1 MSRKFWIVIEREEK
15 VFGGQNSMSCHEAKS
30 FLFKERQVLR
40 IELNR
45 HYCLNIVKFMIE
57 PSDKAILIS
66 LYVSA
71 LEPEISP
78 LEFLMNRTTLSEE
91 MFSSKL
97 KEMIKNG
104 FVENSDPPRLTFI
117 GRGLLKVVLIGGVFD
132 IVHPGHIHTLRD
144 AKSQGD
150 VLVVVVARSSTA
162 LRINK
167 HRKIYHDENLRK
179 ELVSSIRY
187 VDYAIIG
194 REGTLYDTVEFV
206 KPDIIALGYDQI
218 HTEKEIAVNC
228 AKRGINTRI
237 IRLNTPI
244 PGSKSTQIKEEL
256 GQSIYDI

>member
-1 MSRKFWIVIEREEK
+1 
-15 VFGGQNSMSCHEAKS
+15 
-30 FLFKERQVLR
+30 
-40 IELNR
+40 
-45 HYCLNIVKFMIE
+45 MIE
-57 PSDKAILIS
+57 PSDKAILTAI
-66 LYVSA
+66 YVST

-78 LEFLMNRTTLSEE
+78 LEFLKNRTTLSED
-91 MFSSKL
+91 MFNL
-97 KEMIKNG
+97 KIKDMIKNG
-104 FVENSDPPRLTFI
+104 FVEKSDPLRLTFI

-132 IVHPGHIHTLRD
+132 IVHPGHIHTLKD

-162 LRINK
+162 LKINK
-167 HRKIYHDENLRK
+167 QRKIYHDEKLRK

-218 HTEKEIAVNC
+218 HTEREIAVNC
-228 AKRGINTRI
+228 AKRGIDTRI

-256 GQSIYDI
+256 GHSIYDI

>member
-1 MSRKFWIVIEREEK
+1 
-15 VFGGQNSMSCHEAKS
+15 
-30 FLFKERQVLR
+30 
-40 IELNR
+40 
-45 HYCLNIVKFMIE
+45 MIE
-57 PSDKAILIS
+57 PSDKAILTA
-66 LYVSA
+66 LYVST

-78 LEFLMNRTTLSEE
+78 LEFLKNRTTLSED
-91 MFSSKL
+91 MYNLRIKD
-97 KEMIKNG
+97 MIKNG
-104 FVENSDPPRLTFI
+104 FVENSNPPKLTFF
-117 GRGLLKVVLIGGVFD
+117 GRGLLKVVLIGGGFD
-132 IVHPGHIHTLRD
+132 IVHPGHIHTLKD

-167 HRKIYHDENLRK
+167 LRKIYHDENLRK

-194 REGTLYDTVEFV
+194 REGTLYDTVDFV
-206 KPDIIALGYDQI
+206 KPDIIALGYDQV

>member
-1 MSRKFWIVIEREEK
+1 
-15 VFGGQNSMSCHEAKS
+15 
-30 FLFKERQVLR
+30 
-40 IELNR
+40 
-45 HYCLNIVKFMIE
+45 MIE
-57 PSDKAILIS
+57 PSDKAILTALYIS
-66 LYVSA
+66 S
-71 LEPEISP
+71 LEPEILP
-78 LEFLMNRTTLSEE
+78 LEFLKNRTTISDDL
-91 MFSSKL
+91 FDTKI
-97 KEMIKNG
+97 KDMIKNG
-104 FVENSDPPRLTFI
+104 FVEKSDPLRLTFI

-132 IVHPGHIHTLRD
+132 IVHPGHIHTLKD
-144 AKSQGD
+144 AKNQGD

-167 HRKIYHDENLRK
+167 QRKIYHNETLRK

-256 GQSIYDI
+256 GHSIYDI

>member
-1 MSRKFWIVIEREEK
+1 
-15 VFGGQNSMSCHEAKS
+15 
-30 FLFKERQVLR
+30 
-40 IELNR
+40 
-45 HYCLNIVKFMIE
+45 MIE
-57 PSDKAILIS
+57 PSDKAILTA
-66 LYVSA
+66 LYVST

-78 LEFLMNRTTLSEE
+78 LEFLKNRTTLSEE
-91 MFSSKL
+91 MYNLRIKD
-97 KEMIKNG
+97 MIKNG
-104 FVENSDPPRLTFI
+104 FVENSNPPKLTFF

-132 IVHPGHIHTLRD
+132 IVHPGHIHTLKD

-162 LRINK
+162 LKINK
-167 HRKIYHDENLRK
+167 QRKIYHDENLRK

-194 REGTLYDTVEFV
+194 REGTLYDTVDFV
-206 KPDIIALGYDQI
+206 KPDIIALGYDQV

>member
-1 MSRKFWIVIEREEK
+1 
-15 VFGGQNSMSCHEAKS
+15 
-30 FLFKERQVLR
+30 
-40 IELNR
+40 
-45 HYCLNIVKFMIE
+45 MIE
-57 PSDKAILIS
+57 PSDKAILTA
-66 LYVSA
+66 LYVST

-78 LEFLMNRTTLSEE
+78 LEFLKNRTTLSED
-91 MFSSKL
+91 MYNLRIKD
-97 KEMIKNG
+97 MIKNG
-104 FVENSDPPRLTFI
+104 FVENSNPPKLTFF

-132 IVHPGHIHTLRD
+132 IVHPGHIHTLKD

-167 HRKIYHDENLRK
+167 QRKIYHDENLRK

-194 REGTLYDTVEFV
+194 REGTLYDTVDFV
-206 KPDIIALGYDQI
+206 KPDIIALGYDQV

>member
-1 MSRKFWIVIEREEK
+1 
-15 VFGGQNSMSCHEAKS
+15 
-30 FLFKERQVLR
+30 
-40 IELNR
+40 
-45 HYCLNIVKFMIE
+45 MIE
-57 PSDKAILIS
+57 PSDKAILTAI
-66 LYVSA
+66 YVSS
-71 LEPEISP
+71 LDPGILP
-78 LEFLMNRTTLSEE
+78 LEFLKNRTTVSEE
-91 MFSSKL
+91 MFNL
-97 KEMIKNG
+97 KINEMSKNG
-104 FVENSDPPRLTFI
+104 FVENSDPLQLTFI

-132 IVHPGHIHTLRD
+132 IVHPGHIHTLKD
-144 AKSQGD
+144 AKNQGD

-162 LRINK
+162 LKINK
-167 HRKIYHDENLRK
+167 QRKIYHDETLRK

-187 VDYAIIG
+187 VDFAIIG

-256 GQSIYDI
+256 GHSIYDI

>member
-1 MSRKFWIVIEREEK
+1 
-15 VFGGQNSMSCHEAKS
+15 
-30 FLFKERQVLR
+30 
-40 IELNR
+40 
-45 HYCLNIVKFMIE
+45 MIE
-57 PSDKAILIS
+57 PSDKAILTAIYIS
-66 LYVSA
+66 S
-71 LEPEISP
+71 LEPEILP
-78 LEFLMNRTTLSEE
+78 LEFLKNRTTISDDL
-91 MFSSKL
+91 FDTKI
-97 KEMIKNG
+97 KGMIKNG
-104 FVENSDPPRLTFI
+104 VVENSDPLRLTFI
-117 GRGLLKVVLIGGVFD
+117 GRGLLKVVLMGGVFD
-132 IVHPGHIHTLRD
+132 IVHPGHIHTLKD
-144 AKSQGD
+144 AKNQGD

-167 HRKIYHDENLRK
+167 QRKIYHNETLRK

-256 GQSIYDI
+256 GHSIYDI

>member
-1 MSRKFWIVIEREEK
+1 M
-15 VFGGQNSMSCHEAKS
+15 
-30 FLFKERQVLR
+30 FKEQPVLR

-45 HYCLNIVKFMIE
+45 HYYFNNVKFMIE
-57 PSDKAILIS
+57 PSDKAILTAI
-66 LYVSA
+66 YVST

-78 LEFLMNRTTLSEE
+78 LEFLKNRTTLSEDV
-91 MFSSKL
+91 FNL
-97 KEMIKNG
+97 KIKDMIKNG
-104 FVENSDPPRLTFI
+104 FVEKSDPLRLTFI

-132 IVHPGHIHTLRD
+132 IVHPGHIHTLKD
-144 AKSQGD
+144 AKGQGD

-162 LRINK
+162 LKINK
-167 HRKIYHDENLRK
+167 QRKIYHDEKLRK

-228 AKRGINTRI
+228 AKRGIDTRI

-256 GQSIYDI
+256 GHSIYDI

>member
-1 MSRKFWIVIEREEK
+1 
-15 VFGGQNSMSCHEAKS
+15 
-30 FLFKERQVLR
+30 
-40 IELNR
+40 
-45 HYCLNIVKFMIE
+45 MIE
-57 PSDKAILIS
+57 PSDKAILTAI
-66 LYVSA
+66 YVST

-78 LEFLMNRTTLSEE
+78 LEFLKNRTTLSEDV
-91 MFSSKL
+91 FDL
-97 KEMIKNG
+97 KIKDMIKNG
-104 FVENSDPPRLTFI
+104 FVEKSNPPRLTYI

-132 IVHPGHIHTLRD
+132 IVHPGHIHTLKD

-167 HRKIYHDENLRK
+167 QRKIYHDENLRK

-187 VDYAIIG
+187 VDHAIIG

-206 KPDIIALGYDQI
+206 RPDIIALGYDQI

>member
-1 MSRKFWIVIEREEK
+1 
-15 VFGGQNSMSCHEAKS
+15 
-30 FLFKERQVLR
+30 
-40 IELNR
+40 
-45 HYCLNIVKFMIE
+45 MIE
-57 PSDKAILIS
+57 PSDKAILTA
-66 LYVSA
+66 LYVST

-78 LEFLMNRTTLSEE
+78 LEFLKNRTTLSED
-91 MFSSKL
+91 MYNLRIKD
-97 KEMIKNG
+97 MIKNG
-104 FVENSDPPRLTFI
+104 FVENSNPPKLTFF

-132 IVHPGHIHTLRD
+132 IVHPGHIHTLKD

-167 HRKIYHDENLRK
+167 LRKIYHDENLRK

-194 REGTLYDTVEFV
+194 REGTLYDTVDFV
-206 KPDIIALGYDQI
+206 KPDIIALGYDQV

>member
-1 MSRKFWIVIEREEK
+1 
-15 VFGGQNSMSCHEAKS
+15 
-30 FLFKERQVLR
+30 
-40 IELNR
+40 
-45 HYCLNIVKFMIE
+45 MIE
-57 PSDKAILIS
+57 PSDKAILTA
-66 LYVSA
+66 LYVST

-78 LEFLMNRTTLSEE
+78 LEFLKNRTTLSED
-91 MFSSKL
+91 MYNLRIKD
-97 KEMIKNG
+97 MIKNG
-104 FVENSDPPRLTFI
+104 FVENSNPPKLTFF
-117 GRGLLKVVLIGGVFD
+117 GRGLLKVILIGGVFD
-132 IVHPGHIHTLRD
+132 IVHPGHIHTLKD

-167 HRKIYHDENLRK
+167 QRKIYHDENLRK

-194 REGTLYDTVEFV
+194 REGTLYDTVDFV
-206 KPDIIALGYDQI
+206 KPDIIALGYDQV

>member
-1 MSRKFWIVIEREEK
+1 M
-15 VFGGQNSMSCHEAKS
+15 
-30 FLFKERQVLR
+30 L
-40 IELNR
+40 
-45 HYCLNIVKFMIE
+45 E
-57 PSDKAILIS
+57 PLDKAILTAI
-66 LYVSA
+66 YVSS
-71 LEPEISP
+71 LEREMLP
-78 LEFLMNRTTLSEE
+78 LEYLKVRTPILEDQ
-91 MFSSKL
+91 FNVKI

-104 FVENSDPPRLTFI
+104 FVEKSEPLRLTFL

-132 IVHPGHIHTLRD
+132 IVHPGHIHTLKD
-144 AKSQGD
+144 AKKQGD
-150 VLVVVVARSSTA
+150 VLVVVVAKSSTA
-162 LRINK
+162 LKINK
-167 HRKIYHDENLRK
+167 QRKIYHAEILRR

-228 AKRGINTRI
+228 MKRGISTQI

-256 GQSIYDI
+256 GHSIYDI

>member
-1 MSRKFWIVIEREEK
+1 
-15 VFGGQNSMSCHEAKS
+15 
-30 FLFKERQVLR
+30 
-40 IELNR
+40 
-45 HYCLNIVKFMIE
+45 MIE
-57 PSDKAILIS
+57 PSDKAILTA
-66 LYVSA
+66 LYVST
-71 LEPEISP
+71 LEPVISP
-78 LEFLMNRTTLSEE
+78 LEFLKNRTTLSED
-91 MFSSKL
+91 MYNLRIKD
-97 KEMIKNG
+97 MIKNG
-104 FVENSDPPRLTFI
+104 FVENSNPPKLTFF
-117 GRGLLKVVLIGGVFD
+117 GRGLLKVILIGGVFD
-132 IVHPGHIHTLRD
+132 IVHPGHIHTLKD

-167 HRKIYHDENLRK
+167 LRKIYHDENLRK

-194 REGTLYDTVEFV
+194 REGTLYDTVDFV
-206 KPDIIALGYDQI
+206 KPDIIALGYDQV

>member
-1 MSRKFWIVIEREEK
+1 
-15 VFGGQNSMSCHEAKS
+15 
-30 FLFKERQVLR
+30 
-40 IELNR
+40 
-45 HYCLNIVKFMIE
+45 MIE
-57 PSDKAILIS
+57 PSDKAILTAI
-66 LYVSA
+66 YVSS
-71 LEPEISP
+71 LDPGILP
-78 LEFLMNRTTLSEE
+78 LEFLKNRTTVSEE
-91 MFSSKL
+91 MFNL
-97 KEMIKNG
+97 KINEMSKNG
-104 FVENSDPPRLTFI
+104 FVENSDPLKLTLM

-132 IVHPGHIHTLRD
+132 IVHPGHIHTLKD
-144 AKSQGD
+144 AKNQGD

-162 LRINK
+162 LKINK
-167 HRKIYHDENLRK
+167 QRKIYHDETLRK

-187 VDYAIIG
+187 VDFAIIG

-256 GQSIYDI
+256 GHSIYDI

>member
-1 MSRKFWIVIEREEK
+1 
-15 VFGGQNSMSCHEAKS
+15 
-30 FLFKERQVLR
+30 
-40 IELNR
+40 
-45 HYCLNIVKFMIE
+45 MIE
-57 PSDKAILIS
+57 PSDKAILTAHYIS
-66 LYVSA
+66 T

-78 LEFLMNRTTLSEE
+78 LEFLKNRTTLSED
-91 MFSSKL
+91 MYNLRIKD
-97 KEMIKNG
+97 MIKNG
-104 FVENSDPPRLTFI
+104 FVENSNPPKLTFF

-132 IVHPGHIHTLRD
+132 IVHPGHIHTLKD

-167 HRKIYHDENLRK
+167 QRKIYHDENLRK

-194 REGTLYDTVEFV
+194 REGTLYDTVDFV
-206 KPDIIALGYDQI
+206 KPDIIALGYDQV

>member
-1 MSRKFWIVIEREEK
+1 
-15 VFGGQNSMSCHEAKS
+15 
-30 FLFKERQVLR
+30 
-40 IELNR
+40 
-45 HYCLNIVKFMIE
+45 MIE
-57 PSDKAILIS
+57 PSDKAILTALYIS
-66 LYVSA
+66 S
-71 LEPEISP
+71 LEPEILP
-78 LEFLMNRTTLSEE
+78 LEFLKNRTTISDDL
-91 MFSSKL
+91 FDL
-97 KEMIKNG
+97 KIKDMIKNG
-104 FVENSDPPRLTFI
+104 FVENSDQLRLTFI

-132 IVHPGHIHTLRD
+132 IVHPGHIHTLKD
-144 AKSQGD
+144 AKNQGD

-162 LRINK
+162 LKINK
-167 HRKIYHDENLRK
+167 QRKIYHNETLRK

-256 GQSIYDI
+256 GHSIYDI

>member
-1 MSRKFWIVIEREEK
+1 
-15 VFGGQNSMSCHEAKS
+15 
-30 FLFKERQVLR
+30 
-40 IELNR
+40 
-45 HYCLNIVKFMIE
+45 MIE
-57 PSDKAILIS
+57 PLDKAILTAI
-66 LYVSA
+66 YVA
-71 LEPEISP
+71 TIEPDISP
-78 LEFLMNRTTLSEE
+78 LGFLKNRTTLSEDI
-91 MFSSKL
+91 FNL
-97 KEMIKNG
+97 KINDMIKNG
-104 FVENSDPPRLTFI
+104 FVEKSDPLRLTFI
-117 GRGLLKVVLIGGVFD
+117 GRGLLKVVLLGGVFD
-132 IVHPGHIHTLRD
+132 IVHPGHIHTLMD

-162 LRINK
+162 LKINK
-167 HRKIYHDENLRK
+167 QRKIYHDEKLRK

-228 AKRGINTRI
+228 AKRGIDTRI

-256 GQSIYDI
+256 GHSIYDI